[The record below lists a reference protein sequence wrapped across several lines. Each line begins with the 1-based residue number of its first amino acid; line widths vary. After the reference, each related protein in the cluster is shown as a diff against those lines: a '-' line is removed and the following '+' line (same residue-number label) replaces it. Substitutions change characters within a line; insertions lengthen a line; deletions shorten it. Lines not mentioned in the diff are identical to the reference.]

1 MGKVSSSKV
10 QRDQSFITDPIP
22 YTTARISLTQFTY
35 TFRVTPG
42 QKFIRLHFY
51 PISHRRFKR
60 SKDFFTVKAGPYTL
74 LSNFSVSLT
83 ADALGLQSLVKEF
96 CVNVEENQPLIITFS
111 PSRGGSLD
119 HEVYAFVNGIEVV
132 SMPTGLYHTRE
143 DELGAHVVGKK
154 FRFSIDKST
163 ALEMVQRLNV
173 GGSFISS
180 KEDTGM
186 FREWSGDSN
195 YLLESIVLPATTT
208 IRIKHRDIKAYDAP
222 QKVYQ
227 TSWLVLVPEE
237 KRPANKILNFT
248 WKLPVDLGFR
258 YLVRFHFC
266 ELEYE
271 IEEGRNTEFS
281 IFVNEEVAEAKA
293 DVIKWSGGSG
303 IAVHRDYV
311 VMMEGDRTEGK
322 RDLLISLFPHK
333 NHNHEW
339 PEQIDAILKGLEVF
353 KLSNPDKN
361 LAGMNPVPPLAYASP
376 SINPNPRRFVFASR
390 GNAIATGVVI
400 VLTLLNVIVYQLRIL
415 GEDDRGEK
423 NLSSSPP
430 SEGLCRLFSL
440 DEVLSAT
447 KNFDNELVIGR
458 GGFGEVYKAFIDGGA
473 TAVAMKRLNSR
484 SKQGAAEFW
493 TEIDMLSNLR
503 HVHLVSLIGYCD
515 EGHEM
520 ILVYEY
526 MENGTLAEHLYKIN
540 GSHNNGTICHDLS
553 WEQRLKICLGA
564 ARGLDYLHTGTRHG
578 LIHRDVKT
586 TNILLDKDWIAKIA
600 DFGLC
605 KMGTANHSRTYVSTN
620 VKGTIGYL
628 DPEYFLTCRLTKKSD
643 VFALGV
649 VMLEVLCGRPAVNT
663 RLVEEEQYSLVLWA
677 QQCIKEKKIDE
688 IIDPSLKEQISTQ
701 SLKMFVEVVN
711 KCIHSRPNGR
721 PTMSDVVVSLECAL
735 GLKDQCR
742 DSSTVEDEKEE
753 EEEDEEDASI
763 SQVID
768 EQIEWSSEQHNALPQ
783 DTAPSTSNPVHFN
796 ENAQGQK
803 RSKGNL
809 FQRSIAFLA
818 KGMDTWLKKR
828 DYDFKREHSILDSLS
843 NSGRLQW
850 DNATHPCRHFSIA
863 EIRTATRNFHRN
875 LFIGE

>member
-1 MGKVSSSKV
+1 MYLCPLSTIIPLYFFLHHPIFSVAGKSPTLYYPLDDIAVNCGSSGNSIALNGRQWIGDIGSKYITSSGEFMGKVSSSKV

-35 TFRVTPG
+35 TFRVTSG

-51 PISHRRFKR
+51 PVSHRRFKR
-60 SKDFFTVKAGPYTL
+60 SKAFFTVKAGPYTL

-111 PSRGGSLD
+111 PSRGCSLD
-119 HEVYAFVNGIEVV
+119 PEVYAFVNGIEVV
-132 SMPTGLYHTRE
+132 SMPTGLYHTQE

-154 FRFSIDKST
+154 FRFFIDRST

-195 YLLESIVLPATTT
+195 YLLESSVLPATTT

-237 KRPANKILNFT
+237 KRPANKTLNFT

-281 IFVNEEVAEAKA
+281 IVVNEEVAEAKA

-322 RDLLISLFPHK
+322 RDLLISLCPHK

-361 LAGMNPVPPLAYASP
+361 LVGMNPVPPPAHASP
-376 SINPNPRRFVFASR
+376 SINPNPR
-390 GNAIATGVVI
+390 
-400 VLTLLNVIVYQLRIL
+400 
-415 GEDDRGEK
+415 
-423 NLSSSPP
+423 
-430 SEGLCRLFSL
+430 
-440 DEVLSAT
+440 
-447 KNFDNELVIGR
+447 
-458 GGFGEVYKAFIDGGA
+458 
-473 TAVAMKRLNSR
+473 
-484 SKQGAAEFW
+484 
-493 TEIDMLSNLR
+493 
-503 HVHLVSLIGYCD
+503 
-515 EGHEM
+515 
-520 ILVYEY
+520 
-526 MENGTLAEHLYKIN
+526 
-540 GSHNNGTICHDLS
+540 
-553 WEQRLKICLGA
+553 
-564 ARGLDYLHTGTRHG
+564 
-578 LIHRDVKT
+578 
-586 TNILLDKDWIAKIA
+586 
-600 DFGLC
+600 
-605 KMGTANHSRTYVSTN
+605 
-620 VKGTIGYL
+620 
-628 DPEYFLTCRLTKKSD
+628 
-643 VFALGV
+643 
-649 VMLEVLCGRPAVNT
+649 
-663 RLVEEEQYSLVLWA
+663 
-677 QQCIKEKKIDE
+677 
-688 IIDPSLKEQISTQ
+688 
-701 SLKMFVEVVN
+701 
-711 KCIHSRPNGR
+711 
-721 PTMSDVVVSLECAL
+721 
-735 GLKDQCR
+735 R

-753 EEEDEEDASI
+753 EEEDASI
-763 SQVID
+763 SQVVD
-768 EQIEWSSEQHNALPQ
+768 EQIERSSEQHNALPQ
-783 DTAPSTSNPVHFN
+783 DTAPSTSNPVQFN

-818 KGMDTWLKKR
+818 KAHDDPKDERFRFTTTRAYNNMLSYDSLLDVGVTDSALGDSNDRETDIISELQQTWESDREVDGGGAHNDPEYKWFRRTAAR
-828 DYDFKREHSILDSLS
+828 DYYNMLSYDSV
-843 NSGRLQW
+843 
-850 DNATHPCRHFSIA
+850 
-863 EIRTATRNFHRN
+863 
-875 LFIGE
+875 

>member
-1 MGKVSSSKV
+1 MGKASSSKV

-51 PISHRRFKR
+51 PISHRMFKR
-60 SKDFFTVKAGPYTL
+60 SKAFFTVKAGPYTL

-83 ADALGLQSLVKEF
+83 ADALGLQSVVKEF

-111 PSRGGSLD
+111 PSRGCSLD

-154 FRFSIDKST
+154 FRFSIDKIT

-195 YLLESIVLPATTT
+195 YLLESSVLPASTT

-293 DVIKWSGGSG
+293 DVIKWSGRSG
-303 IAVHRDYV
+303 VAVHRDYM

-333 NHNHEW
+333 NDNHEW

-353 KLSNPDKN
+353 KLSNHDKN
-361 LAGMNPVPPLAYASP
+361 LAGMNPVPPPAHASP

-415 GEDDRGEK
+415 GEEYRGEN
-423 NLSSSPP
+423 NLSFSPP
-430 SEGLCRLFSL
+430 SEGLCRRFSL
-440 DEVLSAT
+440 AELLSAT
-447 KNFDNELVIGR
+447 NNFDNELVIGR
-458 GGFGEVYKAFIDGGA
+458 GGFGEVYKAVIDGGA
-473 TAVAMKRLNSR
+473 TAVAMKRLNSLS
-484 SKQGAAEFW
+484 SKQGEAEFR
-493 TEIDMLSNLR
+493 TEIHILSNLR
-503 HVHLVSLIGYCD
+503 HAHLVSLIGYCD

-526 MENGTLAEHLYKIN
+526 MENGTLADHLYKIN
-540 GSHNNGTICHDLS
+540 GSDNNVTICHDLS
-553 WEQRLKICLGA
+553 WEQRLNICIGA
-564 ARGLDYLHTGTRHG
+564 ARGLDYLHTWHNS
-578 LIHRDVKT
+578 IHRDVKT
-586 TNILLDKDWIAKIA
+586 ANILLDNDWVAKIA

-605 KMGTANHSRTYVSTN
+605 KKGTASHSWTHISTN
-620 VKGTIGYL
+620 VKGTFGYL
-628 DPEYFLTCRLTKKSD
+628 DPEYFLTRWLTKKSD

-649 VMLEVLCGRPAVNT
+649 VMLEVLCGRPAVNL
-663 RLVEEEQYSLVLWA
+663 RLVEEQHSLVLWA

-688 IIDPSLKEQISTQ
+688 IIEPNLKEQISTQ
-701 SLKMFVEVVN
+701 CLKVFVEVVN
-711 KCIHSRPNGR
+711 KCLHNRPFGR
-721 PTMSDVVVSLECAL
+721 PTMSDVVVSLECA
-735 GLKDQCR
+735 LKDQCR

-753 EEEDEEDASI
+753 EKYEDLTTYVKKMLNTRTKRRNCFSNINKNWTKHKKEEKLKTIHRKEDGSTFQALASCRLM
-763 SQVID
+763 QP
-768 EQIEWSSEQHNALPQ
+768 EA
-783 DTAPSTSNPVHFN
+783 
-796 ENAQGQK
+796 
-803 RSKGNL
+803 
-809 FQRSIAFLA
+809 FQRQQNKIRHQNHGCT
-818 KGMDTWLKKR
+818 KPHHGCGC
-828 DYDFKREHSILDSLS
+828 YSLVKC
-843 NSGRLQW
+843 L
-850 DNATHPCRHFSIA
+850 IKV
-863 EIRTATRNFHRN
+863 
-875 LFIGE
+875 L